1 MRVILNG
8 ILLDEP
14 EPALHPALPGID
26 LKYHDGEFK
35 FYDSNLPIFV
45 FFFGGALF
53 WPFCNILQINKKCI
67 FLSKICLKLT
77 YFWSIFGPF
86 LVLLDF
92 LRIFRC

>member
-35 FYDSNLPIFV
+35 FYDSNLPNFV
-45 FFFGGALF
+45 FF
-53 WPFCNILQINKKCI
+53 WPF
-67 FLSKICLKLT
+67 
-77 YFWSIFGPF
+77 FGPF
-86 LVLLDF
+86 VIYCKSIRNAFFCLKYA
-92 LRIFRC
+92 

>member
-1 MRVILNG
+1 MMKMRVILNG

-35 FYDSNLPIFV
+35 FYDSNLPNFV
-45 FFFGGALF
+45 FF

-67 FLSKICLKLT
+67 FCLK
-77 YFWSIFGPF
+77 YA
-86 LVLLDF
+86 
-92 LRIFRC
+92 